1 MDGRR
6 RSSRLEQID
15 DKDPNRSK
23 YTVDKLR
30 HNEFR
35 DQVFEQD
42 RIEQEE
48 LLIQKVKEASLCLET
63 KHKHKKDLQKQ
74 SDKFFKNFMN
84 ENSEY
89 FEEELTKDAHPSCK
103 KSVIIT
109 KTPEK

>member
-35 DQVFEQD
+35 DQVFE
-42 RIEQEE
+42 
-48 LLIQKVKEASLCLET
+48 
-63 KHKHKKDLQKQ
+63 
-74 SDKFFKNFMN
+74 
-84 ENSEY
+84 
-89 FEEELTKDAHPSCK
+89 
-103 KSVIIT
+103 
-109 KTPEK
+109 